1 MTIQQATE
9 KYEAWLARRIRVEKE
24 DLNLKHNRMREGP
37 FSFLRATFYRWM
49 QRWPELCPGL
59 AKAPAVLSVGDL
71 HVENFGTWRDAE
83 GRLIWGIN
91 DFDEAFE
98 LPFTHDLVRLAA
110 SALLAVKEKGLAIDP
125 EAACDAILEGYT
137 EGFAEGGRPFVL
149 SEHNRWLRD
158 LVTNK
163 LRDPVL
169 FWEKVDGSPGA
180 RGAVPAEVLKTFK
193 LAMPEPGLSFRV
205 VHREAG
211 LGSLGRPRFAAIAEW
226 RGGKIAREV
235 KALLVSACVWETKSV
250 RAEIQYE
257 KIIKGAVRAV
267 DPFVGLRNHWLLR
280 RLSPYC
286 SRLELRDLPRHKEE
300 EKLLRAMGWETANIH
315 LGSRASGKA
324 VMRDLKKRDSQ
335 WLRQAAKLTAE
346 AVRDDWKK
354 WVS

>member
-1 MTIQQATE
+1 
-9 KYEAWLARRIRVEKE
+9 
-24 DLNLKHNRMREGP
+24 
-37 FSFLRATFYRWM
+37 
-49 QRWPELCPGL
+49 
-59 AKAPAVLSVGDL
+59 
-71 HVENFGTWRDAE
+71 
-83 GRLIWGIN
+83 
-91 DFDEAFE
+91 
-98 LPFTHDLVRLAA
+98 
-110 SALLAVKEKGLAIDP
+110 
-125 EAACDAILEGYT
+125 
-137 EGFAEGGRPFVL
+137 VL

-158 LVTNK
+158 LATNK
-163 LRDPVL
+163 LRDPAR
-169 FWEKVDGSPGA
+169 FWEKLDGLPGA
-180 RGAVPAEVLKTFK
+180 RGAVPAEVLKTLK

-211 LGSLGRPRFAAIAEW
+211 LGSLGRQRFAAIAEW

-235 KALLVSACVWETKSV
+235 KALLVSACAWETKSV

-286 SRLELRDLPRHKEE
+286 SRLELRDLPRHGEE
-300 EKLLRAMGWETANIH
+300 EKLLRGMGWETANIH

-335 WLRQAAKLTAE
+335 WLRQAAKLMAE
-346 AVRDDWKK
+346 GVRDDWKK